1 MTVYDAEDWLM
12 RGWNVEREI
21 TAKREQLA
29 SLMDSVTSITAQ
41 LSGVPGSPSKDPHR
55 KMDSY
60 AILSGDI
67 QKEIDALCKIQTEV
81 SNAINSVDVDQ
92 LRVLLIER
100 YINRKTWKE
109 ISDILHYS
117 YDGKRV
123 FQLRTDALKKIK
135 DYIELHYHNVV

>member
-12 RGWNVEREI
+12 RGWCIEREI
-21 TAKREQLA
+21 SAKKEQLA
-29 SLMDSVTSITAQ
+29 VLMDSVTSITAQ

-60 AILSGDI
+60 AILSGEL
-67 QKEIDALCKIQTEV
+67 QKEIDNLIKIQTEV
-81 SNAINSVDVDQ
+81 SEAINAVDNEQ

-100 YINRKTWKE
+100 YINRKTWKD

-123 FQLRTDALKKIK
+123 FQLRTDALKIIK

>member
-12 RGWNVEREI
+12 RGWCIEREI
-21 TAKREQLA
+21 SAKKEQLA
-29 SLMDSVTSITAQ
+29 VLMDSVTSITAQ

-60 AILSGDI
+60 AILSGEL
-67 QKEIDALCKIQTEV
+67 QKEIDNLIKIQTEV
-81 SNAINSVDVDQ
+81 SEAINAVDNEQ

-100 YINRKTWKE
+100 YINRKTWKD

-135 DYIELHYHNVV
+135 DYIELHYANVV